1 MAEQTQAAGQLTF
14 SCRCISEGAGEGA
27 ALVSRDALCF
37 ALCDPTTGT
46 VVEKGHAL
54 DCQSVAGRVLIM
66 PTGKG
71 SSVVQADGLYR
82 LIINGV
88 APTAVVIARPEPV
101 LVSTIIAMEIP
112 LVDEVDAGFYEAV
125 ADGAH
130 IKVDATAG
138 TITLD
143 TSAAAP
149 TVGA

>member
-1 MAEQTQAAGQLTF
+1 MAGTLEF

-27 ALVSRDALCF
+27 ALLSKDALCF
-37 ALCDPTTGT
+37 ALCDPRTGT
-46 VVEKGHAL
+46 VIEKGHAL

-88 APTAVVIARPEPV
+88 APKAVIIERPEPV

-112 LVDEVDAGFYEAV
+112 LVDEVDPGFYEAV
-125 ADGAH
+125 ANGDRVV
-130 IKVDATAG
+130 VDATAG
-138 TITLD
+138 TITVEK
-143 TSAAAP
+143 SAAGGEA
-149 TVGA
+149 

>member
-1 MAEQTQAAGQLTF
+1 MADRLEF

-27 ALVSRDALCF
+27 ALLSKDALCF

-46 VVEKGHAL
+46 VIEKGHAL
-54 DCQSVAGRVLIM
+54 DCQSVAGRVLVM

-88 APTAVVIARPEPV
+88 APRAVVIERPEPV

-112 LVDEVDAGFYEAV
+112 LVDEVDAAFYEAV
-125 ADGAH
+125 ADGDYVV
-130 IKVDATAG
+130 VDATAG
-138 TITLD
+138 KITVD
-143 TSAAAP
+143 KSAAA
-149 TVGA
+149 GGEA

>member
-1 MAEQTQAAGQLTF
+1 MAELKF

-27 ALVSRDALCF
+27 ALLSKDALCF

-46 VVEKGHAL
+46 VIEKGHAL
-54 DCQSVAGRVLIM
+54 DCQSVAGRILIM

-88 APTAVVIARPEPV
+88 APKAVVIERPEPV

-112 LVDEVDAGFYEAV
+112 LVDEVDPGFYEAV
-125 ADGAH
+125 ADGDH
-130 IKVDATAG
+130 VRVDATAG
-138 TITLD
+138 TIIVQKP
-143 TSAAAP
+143 AAEA
-149 TVGA
+149 

>member
-1 MAEQTQAAGQLTF
+1 MAERLEF

-27 ALVSRDALCF
+27 ALLSRDALCF

-46 VVEKGHAL
+46 VIEKGHAL
-54 DCQSVAGRVLIM
+54 DCQSVAGRILVM

-88 APTAVVIARPEPV
+88 APKAVVIERPEPV

-125 ADGAH
+125 ENGDH
-130 IKVDATAG
+130 VTVDATAG
-138 TITLD
+138 RIVVHK
-143 TSAAAP
+143 AP
-149 TVGA
+149 AGGEA

>member
-1 MAEQTQAAGQLTF
+1 MADQLEF

-27 ALVSRDALCF
+27 ALLSKDALCF

-46 VVEKGHAL
+46 VIEKGHAL
-54 DCQSVAGRVLIM
+54 DCQSVAGRILIM

-88 APTAVVIARPEPV
+88 APKAVVIERPEPV

-112 LVDEVDAGFYEAV
+112 LVDEVDAAFYEAV
-125 ADGAH
+125 ADGDH
-130 IKVDATAG
+130 VIVDATAG
-138 TITLD
+138 RITVD
-143 TSAAAP
+143 KSAAAS
-149 TVGA
+149 GEA

>member
-1 MAEQTQAAGQLTF
+1 MAERLEF

-27 ALVSRDALCF
+27 ALLSRDALCF

-46 VVEKGHAL
+46 VIEKGHAL
-54 DCQSVAGRVLIM
+54 DCQSVAGRILVM

-88 APTAVVIARPEPV
+88 APKAVVIERPEPV

-112 LVDEVDAGFYEAV
+112 LVDEVDAAFYQAV
-125 ADGAH
+125 ENGDRVT
-130 IKVDATAG
+130 VDATAG
-138 TITLD
+138 KIVVHK
-143 TSAAAP
+143 AAA
-149 TVGA
+149 GGEA

>member
-1 MAEQTQAAGQLTF
+1 MTEQLSF

-27 ALVSRDALCF
+27 ALLSKDALCF

-82 LIINGV
+82 LIINNV
-88 APTAVVIARPEPV
+88 APAAVVLERPEPV
-101 LVSTIIAMEIP
+101 IVSTIIAMEIP
-112 LVDEVDAGFYEAV
+112 LVDEVDEGFYEAV
-125 ADGAH
+125 ENGDAVR
-130 IKVDATAG
+130 VDASAG
-138 TITLD
+138 TIVVTKGGAG
-143 TSAAAP
+143 AAAP
-149 TVGA
+149 AGA

>member
-1 MAEQTQAAGQLTF
+1 MSAELEFT
-14 SCRCISEGAGEGA
+14 CRPISEGEGEGA
-27 ALVSRDALCF
+27 ALLSKDALCF

-54 DCQSVAGRVLIM
+54 DCQSVAGRILIM

-88 APTAVVIARPEPV
+88 APRAVVIERPEPV

-112 LVDEVDAGFYEAV
+112 LVDEVDPAFYETV
-125 ADGAH
+125 ADGDH
-130 IKVDATAG
+130 VRVDAVAG
-138 TITLD
+138 RIYVEK
-143 TSAAAP
+143 SA
-149 TVGA
+149 GAGV

>member
-1 MAEQTQAAGQLTF
+1 MTERLEF

-27 ALVSRDALCF
+27 ALLSRDALCF

-46 VVEKGHAL
+46 VIEKGHAL
-54 DCQSVAGRVLIM
+54 DCQSVAGRILVM

-88 APTAVVIARPEPV
+88 APKAVVIERPEPV

-112 LVDEVDAGFYEAV
+112 LVDEVDAGFYQAV
-125 ADGAH
+125 ENGDHVA
-130 IKVDATAG
+130 VDATAG
-138 TITLD
+138 RIVVTK
-143 TSAAAP
+143 AAA
-149 TVGA
+149 GGEA

>member
-1 MAEQTQAAGQLTF
+1 MAERLQF
-14 SCRCISEGAGEGA
+14 SCRCISDGAGEGA
-27 ALVSRDALCF
+27 ALLSRDALCF

-54 DCQSVAGRVLIM
+54 DCQSVAGRVLVM

-88 APTAVVIARPEPV
+88 APTAVVIQVPEPV

-112 LVDEVDAGFYEAV
+112 LVDEVDPAFYEAV
-125 ADGAH
+125 ADGDH
-130 IKVDATAG
+130 VRVDATAG
-138 TITLD
+138 TIVVEKPATE
-143 TSAAAP
+143 A
-149 TVGA
+149 

>member
-1 MAEQTQAAGQLTF
+1 MADQLEF

-27 ALVSRDALCF
+27 ALLSKDALCF

-46 VVEKGHAL
+46 VIEKGHAL
-54 DCQSVAGRVLIM
+54 DCQSVAGRILIM

-88 APTAVVIARPEPV
+88 APKAVVIERPEPV

-112 LVDEVDAGFYEAV
+112 LVDEVDPAFYEAV
-125 ADGAH
+125 ADGDRV
-130 IKVDATAG
+130 IVDATAG
-138 TITLD
+138 KITVD
-143 TSAAAP
+143 KSA
-149 TVGA
+149 VGPEA